1 MSDVPEVHP
10 RFGPLVRVGR
20 ASRVVGGLLAGAGG
34 LILLP
39 VGLALLAFVPTSESV
54 LGAVGVIVGT
64 SPFWLLGAVLLRS
77 GLKYGAQTLAVYQG
91 GFVRLDFRDRVEAA
105 WTEIEGIRRST
116 YTRDGAILCDKGVIE
131 MRGKKPLVALD
142 IALSDFGQ
150 VGVALDEKSAAALT
164 PRFEEALARGQIV
177 SFGAVT
183 MTASGLGLEG
193 KTSGWDELHS
203 IYFFQPSRG
212 LGNSITDKYST
223 GPTVTF
229 DIRPKDGDA
238 RKVVLGEEKLL
249 NPSVFTDLAERV
261 GKANVLGLR
270 TEPVPS

>member
-34 LILLP
+34 LLLVP
-39 VGLALLAFVPTSESV
+39 IGLILLAFVPTSESV
-54 LGAVGVIVGT
+54 LGAVGVILLT

-77 GLKYGAQTLAVYQG
+77 GLKYGAQTLAVYEG

-116 YTRDGAILCDKGVIE
+116 YNRDGAILCDKGVIE
-131 MRGKKPLVALD
+131 MRGRKPLVAVD
-142 IALSDFGQ
+142 IALSDFGR
-150 VGVALDEKSAAALT
+150 VGVALDEKSAAALR
-164 PRFEEALARGQIV
+164 PRLEEALALGHTV

-193 KTSGWDELHS
+193 KTYGWDELHS
-203 IYFFQPSRG
+203 IFFFRPSRG
-212 LGNSITDKYST
+212 FANSTNKYSRDS
-223 GPTVTF
+223 TVTF
-229 DIRPKDGDA
+229 DLRPKGRDA
-238 RKVVLGEEKLL
+238 REIVLGEEKLL
-249 NPSVFTDLAERV
+249 NPTVFTDLAERV

-270 TEPVPS
+270 TEPAPS